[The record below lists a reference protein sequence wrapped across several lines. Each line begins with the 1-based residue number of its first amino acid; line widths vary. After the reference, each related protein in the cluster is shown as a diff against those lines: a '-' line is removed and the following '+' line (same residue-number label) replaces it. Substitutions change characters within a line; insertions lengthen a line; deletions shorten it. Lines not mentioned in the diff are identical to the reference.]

1 MITTDGYKVDDEHLS
16 IILEKLN
23 DNYKDLKFNI
33 TTITKDNKGGN
44 YYLEGTYIGVDI
56 LCSTKV
62 TFDYIKQEIR
72 NKRINK
78 ILE

>member
-1 MITTDGYKVDDEHLS
+1 MITTDGYKVDDEHLN

-23 DNYKDLKFNI
+23 NNYKDLKFNI
-33 TTITKDNKGGN
+33 TTITKDKDGS
-44 YYLEGTYIGVDI
+44 YYLEGTYPGIDI

-72 NKRINK
+72 NKRINN

>member
-1 MITTDGYKVDDEHLS
+1 MITTDGYKVNDEHLI

-23 DNYKDLKFNI
+23 DNYDNLEFNI
-33 TTITKDNKGGN
+33 TTITKDKYGN
-44 YYLEGTYIGVDI
+44 YYLEGTYPGIDI

-62 TFDYIKQEIR
+62 TLDYIKQEIR